1 MSNVKLVWATPDA
14 DKLVGYIAR
23 VSNPANQ
30 DNENVSG
37 LLSYCARNNH
47 WSVFEMATSCI

>member
-37 LLSYCARNNH
+37 LLAYCAAWHPSPLVRFFL
-47 WSVFEMATSCI
+47 WK